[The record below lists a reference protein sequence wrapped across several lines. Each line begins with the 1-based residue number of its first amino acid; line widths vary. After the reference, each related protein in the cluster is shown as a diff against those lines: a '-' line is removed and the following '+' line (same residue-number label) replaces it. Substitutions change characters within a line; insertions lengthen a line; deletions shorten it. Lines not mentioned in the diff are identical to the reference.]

1 MKDEEYIEFLKSG
14 ISINSQLGCN
24 VGCKYCIVGE
34 FQKSVEK
41 DYKPIQI
48 IEKLK
53 QHRFYNENIPLIIN
67 NRSEP
72 LSPLLKVE
80 TISFLRLLKERNFKN
95 PKILIS
101 KLVFGKSDI
110 DVLDQNNVYIF
121 RTISGMPASVEPPSN
136 SENRRRILQEND
148 YLKENTNAKI
158 IHYWRPIVRDLNSDD
173 KILENIFS
181 EVSSHFDGSVVSGI
195 RVTPNI
201 KLLMER
207 LGADLS
213 DWNGDTNHK
222 FLPQDVWNR
231 ILDIRNKYNPNYLL
245 FRHTSCIISY
255 LNNHPDYNLH
265 YCKAKNLKYCEICPF
280 YTRCMNFVKE
290 IDENELKACFTQL
303 GKEFQYSISDD
314 QTLIIHSPIFQ
325 DEVSFLKMVL
335 RYRIKAQD
343 VQKSG
348 SEKVLA
354 YV

>member
-1 MKDEEYIEFLKSG
+1 M
-14 ISINSQLGCN
+14 
-24 VGCKYCIVGE
+24 
-34 FQKSVEK
+34 
-41 DYKPIQI
+41 
-48 IEKLK
+48 
-53 QHRFYNENIPLIIN
+53 
-67 NRSEP
+67 
-72 LSPLLKVE
+72 SPLLKAE

-121 RTISGMPASVEPPSN
+121 RTISGMPASIEPPSN

-222 FLPQDVWNR
+222 FLPQDV
-231 ILDIRNKYNPNYLL
+231 
-245 FRHTSCIISY
+245 
-255 LNNHPDYNLH
+255 
-265 YCKAKNLKYCEICPF
+265 
-280 YTRCMNFVKE
+280 
-290 IDENELKACFTQL
+290 
-303 GKEFQYSISDD
+303 
-314 QTLIIHSPIFQ
+314 
-325 DEVSFLKMVL
+325 
-335 RYRIKAQD
+335 
-343 VQKSG
+343 QKSG